1 MNDDDLYFDEEKFRQ
16 QREIEKMRDKIE
28 KMDAVIHNLVDLIMD
43 SDNSD
48 LMNKALRIVVYYPR
62 Y

>member
-28 KMDAVIHNLVDLIMD
+28 KMNNVIHNLVDLIMD

-48 LMNKALRIVVYYPR
+48 LMNKALRILVYYPR